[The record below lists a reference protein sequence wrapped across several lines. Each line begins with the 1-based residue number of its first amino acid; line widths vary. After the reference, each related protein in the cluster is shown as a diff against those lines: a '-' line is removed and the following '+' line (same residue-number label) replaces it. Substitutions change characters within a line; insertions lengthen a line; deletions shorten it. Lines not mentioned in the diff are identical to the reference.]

1 MKSIFKF
8 FLKLWT
14 AVGVIILIPIIIIL
28 AIIVVMITGY
38 SIAEVLWWGF
48 VFSII
53 FAVPLSWIRKGQ
65 LKRAKKKLKKLEST
79 ETEE

>member
-14 AVGVIILIPIIIIL
+14 AIGVLMLIPIIILL
-28 AIIVVMITGY
+28 AMIVVMVTSY
-38 SIAEVLWWGF
+38 SMAEVIWWGF
-48 VFSII
+48 IFSII
-53 FAVPLSWIRKGQ
+53 FAVPLSWIRKVR
-65 LKRAKKKLKKLEST
+65 LKNAKKKLKKLEST

>member
-14 AVGVIILIPIIIIL
+14 TIGVIILIPIIIIL
-28 AIIVVMITGY
+28 AIIVVTITGY

-48 VFSII
+48 IFSIV
-53 FAVPLSWIRKGQ
+53 FAVPLSWIRKAE

>member
-14 AVGVIILIPIIIIL
+14 AIGVLMLIPIIILL
-28 AIIVVMITGY
+28 AMIVVMVTSY
-38 SIAEVLWWGF
+38 SMAEVIWWGF
-48 VFSII
+48 IFSII

-79 ETEE
+79 EEE

>member
-14 AVGVIILIPIIIIL
+14 TIGVIILIPIIIIF
-28 AIIVVMITGY
+28 AIIVVTITGY

-48 VFSII
+48 IFSIV
-53 FAVPLSWIRKGQ
+53 FAVPLSWIRKAE